1 VDGDPV
7 SELGRSELLDLYR
20 GMVRQRTAEDRLEI
34 LHKQGH
40 IAGGVYRG
48 LGQEAG
54 CVGAAYAMRRR
65 SDGTGD
71 VLGPHIR
78 DLGALFLFGAT
89 PVEHYRQYM
98 ARRTGPTRGR
108 EANVHWTDFQRGI
121 VGPVS
126 PLGTMVG
133 VLAGITLTF
142 KRRGQDRA
150 GIVFYGDG
158 ATSTGAWHEGFNFAA
173 VQRCPLLLV
182 VEANQWAFATPTWR
196 QTRVGSFVEKAPGY
210 GVGAE
215 SADGTDVLDVYRATR
230 RALQRAR
237 AGEGAQLIELRFYR
251 RTGHAQHDSQDY
263 IDPEELRRWEEK
275 DPIVTYGARL
285 LQGGWATEED
295 LRAIVE
301 DAEEEMRL
309 AGEQA
314 ASEPQP
320 PGDEAPLGVY
330 TDVRA
335 RPPWTRLGE
344 GDPRDPEGAALA
356 SSATIPR

>member
-1 VDGDPV
+1 VDHPDPV

-20 GMVRQRTAEDRLEI
+20 GMVRHRTAEDRLEI

-40 IAGGVYRG
+40 ISGGVYRG

-65 SDGTGD
+65 DDGTGD
-71 VLGPHIR
+71 VIGPHIR

-98 ARRTGPTRGR
+98 ARRTGPTHGK

-142 KRRGQDRA
+142 RRRGEARA

-173 VQRCPLLLV
+173 VQRCPLILI

-196 QTRVGSFVEKAPGY
+196 QTRVSSFVEKAPGY
-210 GVGAE
+210 GVGSE
-215 SADGTDVLDVYRATR
+215 SADGTDVLDVYRCVTR
-230 RALQRAR
+230 ARERAL
-237 AGEGAQLIELRFYR
+237 AGEGAQLVELRYYR
-251 RTGHAQHDSQDY
+251 RKGHAQHDSQDY

-275 DPIVTYGARL
+275 DPIVTFGARL
-285 LQGGWATEED
+285 LQGDWATEQD
-295 LRAIVE
+295 LVAIVE
-301 DAEEEMRL
+301 EAEEEMRL

-314 ASEPQP
+314 AGEAQP
-320 PGDEAPLGVY
+320 PGDDALGNVY
-330 TDVRA
+330 TDVRVQ
-335 RPPWTRLGE
+335 PPWTRGRE
-344 GDPRDPEGAALA
+344 PAPRDPRGSVEV
-356 SSATIPR
+356 S

>member
-1 VDGDPV
+1 VTSDPV
-7 SELGRSELLDLYR
+7 SELGRSDLLDLYR
-20 GMVRQRTAEDRLEI
+20 GMVRHRVAEDRLEI

-40 IAGGVYRG
+40 ISGGVYRG

-65 SDGTGD
+65 SDGMGD
-71 VLGPHIR
+71 VIGPHIR
-78 DLGALFLFGAT
+78 DLGALLLFGAT

-98 ARRTGPTRGR
+98 ARETGPTRGK

-142 KRRGQDRA
+142 RMRGEDRA

-173 VQRCPLLLV
+173 VQRCPLILI

-196 QTRVGSFVEKAPGY
+196 QTRVSSFVEKGPGY
-210 GVGAE
+210 GVGTE
-215 SADGTDVLDVYRATR
+215 SADGTDVLDVYRSVR
-230 RALQRAR
+230 RALAR
-237 AGEGAQLIELRFYR
+237 AVTGEGAQLVELRYYR
-251 RTGHAQHDSQDY
+251 RKGHAQHDSQDY
-263 IDPEELRRWEEK
+263 IDPAELRRWEEK
-275 DPIVTYGARL
+275 DPIVTFGARL
-285 LQGGWATEED
+285 LQGGWATQED
-295 LRAIVE
+295 LEAIVR
-301 DAEEEMRL
+301 DAEEEMRV

-314 ASEPQP
+314 AGEPQP
-320 PGDEAPLGVY
+320 PGAEALGGVY
-330 TDVRA
+330 TDFAA
-335 RPPWTRLGE
+335 RPPWTRVADPRPGSWV
-344 GDPRDPEGAALA
+344 PRDPRVAVSAA
-356 SSATIPR
+356 

>member
-1 VDGDPV
+1 VALADPV

-20 GMVRQRTAEDRLEI
+20 GMVRHRTAEDRLEI

-40 IAGGVYRG
+40 ISGGVYRG

-65 SDGTGD
+65 TDGTGD
-71 VLGPHIR
+71 VIGPHIR

-98 ARRTGPTRGR
+98 ARRTGPTRGK
-108 EANVHWTDFQRGI
+108 EANVHWTDFRRGI

-142 KRRGQDRA
+142 RKRGEPRA

-173 VQRCPLLLV
+173 VQRCPLILI

-196 QTRVGSFVEKAPGY
+196 QTRVSSFVEKAPGY
-210 GVGAE
+210 GVGSE
-215 SADGTDVLDVYRATR
+215 CADGTDVLDVYRAVWR
-230 RALQRAR
+230 ARQRAL
-237 AGEGAQLIELRFYR
+237 AGEGAQLVELRYYR
-251 RTGHAQHDSQDY
+251 RTGHAQHDAQDY

-275 DPIVTYGARL
+275 DPIVTFGARL
-285 LQGGWATEED
+285 LQGEWATEADLEAVVEEAED
-295 LRAIVE
+295 
-301 DAEEEMRL
+301 EMRV

-314 ASEPQP
+314 AAEPQP
-320 PGDEAPLGVY
+320 PGYEALGGVY
-330 TDVRA
+330 TDLEP
-335 RPPWTRLGE
+335 RPPWTRVQE
-344 GDPRDPEGAALA
+344 GDARAASARA
-356 SSATIPR
+356 SAP